1 MKMPKHMSADDE
13 LAMYPI
19 RNVIG
24 GWFFKIEE
32 ISNGYYSVTGIDRWG
47 RSGARDGINPDEL
60 LNLCKKD
67 VEEMF
72 FGSSDMTEKF

>member
-1 MKMPKHMSADDE
+1 MSTDDE

-19 RNVIG
+19 RDVIG

-32 ISNGYYSVTGIDRWG
+32 ISNGYYHVIGVDRRG
-47 RSGARDGINPDEL
+47 RSVARDGINPDEL

-72 FGSSDMTEKF
+72 LGRADLTEQ